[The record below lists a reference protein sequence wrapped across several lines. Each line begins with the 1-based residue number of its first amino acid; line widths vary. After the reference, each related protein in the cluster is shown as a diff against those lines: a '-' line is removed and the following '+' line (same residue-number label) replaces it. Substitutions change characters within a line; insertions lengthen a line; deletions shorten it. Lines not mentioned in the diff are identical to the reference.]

1 MRMNGQRLARR
12 LSTSTVFVLAIAIA
26 GPGGALAAA
35 PDDARDIAAA
45 KAVLADEYG
54 GSPRDYVLEAER
66 RIAADGRSFWAAKFS
81 DSRSGTI
88 RLVYRDDAGHT
99 GGPEVLEAGRERSAD
114 TRSALERKASPE
126 LLDLAASARTGSL
139 LPVAVWLDVDTT
151 KAVKRVIAAHPEG
164 RWSGDRPT
172 TADAKVQD
180 ALQRRV
186 ERARARAYEAAAR
199 AALALVEADGGR
211 LGYVSTLAPLAYID
225 TPVASL
231 DELAASPRV
240 RTMGL
245 EGNAWSESM
254 ASAGRYVGASWHS
267 GDLDRANGVRV
278 GVIEYYNV
286 RATGDLSGKVAAS
299 HSESGSTAYTPTDR
313 FDHPTWVAGAIA
325 SQDATN
331 RGVSPGALIV
341 SSGTGGGASGLT
353 RDRNV
358 IRATDW
364 AATVGG
370 AHILNV
376 SLNMDSTTGRDE
388 ARAYFDAIAGG
399 EATRTVIASAG
410 NWGTGVD
417 AGTWLVSS
425 PGTSWNVLTV
435 GGVNDGT
442 GRLWYDGSCPC
453 SGALWDED
461 PDWPFNPHGDFN
473 KPNVSAPAVNV
484 ETANGK
490 RASGTSVAAPIVS
503 GIAAQLF
510 GRNPTTFKAWPE
522 AMRAI
527 IMASA
532 HRRIPL
538 PGGGTNTDH
547 EGVGT
552 VHALWAHRV
561 YGNPTYGGWTKGTM
575 EKGASVTKT
584 FSVTAGQ
591 KVRIAL
597 AWDSHTTGTMFDRT
611 DRLQADLDLVVTYP
625 GGTRKSLS
633 YDNANEFVSFQAP
646 SSGTVSVR
654 IAQSRFD
661 GESEH
666 WALAWLHW

>member
-12 LSTSTVFVLAIAIA
+12 LSTSTVLLLAIATA
-26 GPGGALAAA
+26 GSGSSLAAA
-35 PDDARDIAAA
+35 PRDARDIPAA

-54 GSPRDYVLEAER
+54 GTPRDYVLEAER
-66 RIAADGRSFWAAKFS
+66 RITADGRAFWAAKFS

-99 GGPEVLEAGRERSAD
+99 GGSEVLEAVRERSAD
-114 TRSALERKASPE
+114 PRSALERKASPE
-126 LLDLAASARTGSL
+126 LLKMVASTRTGSL

-151 KAVKRVIAAHPEG
+151 KAVERVIAAHPEG
-164 RWSGDRPT
+164 RWSGDRPA

-199 AALALVEADGGR
+199 AVLGRVEADGGR
-211 LGYVSTLAPLAYID
+211 LGYVSTLAPLAYFD
-225 TPVASL
+225 TPAASL
-231 DELAASPRV
+231 EALAASPRV
-240 RTMGL
+240 RTIGL
-245 EGNAWSESM
+245 EGNAWAESM
-254 ASAGRYVGASWHS
+254 ASAGRYVGAAWHS

-286 RATGDLSGKVAAS
+286 RATGDLSGKVAAA
-299 HSESGSTAYTPTDR
+299 HSVSGSIAYTPTDR

-325 SQDATN
+325 SQDPTN

-341 SSGTGGGASGLT
+341 SSGTGGGTSGLT

-461 PDWPFNPHGDFN
+461 PDWPFNRHGDFN

-490 RASGTSVAAPIVS
+490 RASGTSVAAPIVA

-575 EKGASVTKT
+575 EKDASVTKT
-584 FSVTAGQ
+584 FTVKAGQ

-597 AWDSHTTGTMFDRT
+597 AWDSHTTGTMFDKT

-661 GESEH
+661 GQSEH

>member
-1 MRMNGQRLARR
+1 MNGTHLARR
-12 LSTSTVFVLAIAIA
+12 LATTTALVLAVAIA
-26 GPGGALAAA
+26 GSGSAVAAEPPDPRDVPAATQALA
-35 PDDARDIAAA
+35 DQF
-45 KAVLADEYG
+45 G

-66 RIAADGRSFWAAKFS
+66 RLAVDGRSFWAAKFS
-81 DSRSGTI
+81 DARSGTI
-88 RLVYRDDAGHT
+88 RLVYRDDAGNT
-99 GGPEVLEAGRERSAD
+99 GGPELLAAAHERSVEA
-114 TRSALERKASPE
+114 RSPLERKASPE
-126 LLDLAASARTGSL
+126 LLQLATTARAAAL

-151 KAVKRVIAAHPEG
+151 RAVKRVIDAHPEG
-164 RWSGDRPT
+164 RWSGDRAT

-186 ERARARAYEAAAR
+186 ERARARAYEAAAK
-199 AALALVEADGGR
+199 AALAQVEADGGQ

-225 TPVASL
+225 TPAGSL
-231 DELAASPRV
+231 EELAASPEV

-245 EGNAWSESM
+245 EGNAWNESM
-254 ASAGRYVGASWHS
+254 SSAGPYVGAGWHS

-286 RATGDLSGKVAAS
+286 RATGDLSGKVVAS
-299 HSESGSTAYTPTDR
+299 YSVSGSTSYTPTDR

-325 SQDATN
+325 SQDSTH
-331 RGVSPGALIV
+331 RGISPGALIV

-364 AATVGG
+364 AATTGG
-370 AHILNV
+370 AHILNI

-388 ARAYFDAIAGG
+388 ARAYFDAIGGG

-473 KPNVSAPAVNV
+473 KPNVSAPAVSV

-490 RASGTSVAAPIVS
+490 RASGTSVAAPIVA
-503 GIAAQLF
+503 GIAAQLYA
-510 GRNPTTFKAWPE
+510 RNPTTFRAWPE

-538 PGGGTNTDH
+538 PGGGTSTDH

-575 EKGASVTKT
+575 TKDAPVTKT

-591 KVRIAL
+591 RVRIAL
-597 AWDSHTTGTMFDRT
+597 AWDSHTTGTMFDKT
-611 DRLQADLDLVVTYP
+611 NQLQADLDLVVTYP

-633 YDNANEFVSFQAP
+633 YDNANEFVSFTAAR
-646 SSGTVSVR
+646 SGTVSVR

-661 GESEH
+661 GDSEH
-666 WALAWLHW
+666 WALAWLRW